1 MPLNKIK
8 NVLEWLPVLQ
18 FVQDIVNATPGKV
31 RIGKIAVLAEY
42 LAARTSSTVDDKI
55 TDLLRRLLLTE
66 PGQELIDYIADLV
79 NKVDEGG
86 NDDE

>member
-1 MPLNKIK
+1 MPLTRIK

-18 FVQDIVNATPGKV
+18 FVQDIVSATPGKQ

-55 TDLLRRLLLTE
+55 TDLVRRILLTE
-66 PGQELIDYIADLV
+66 PGGELVDYIADLV
-79 NKVDEGG
+79 NKADDDNDE
-86 NDDE
+86 